1 MRSLLVARPTLAA
14 GGGAVGSLGGVLGSL
29 GGAGGSLGGIVGSVG
44 GVVGS
49 VGGVVVGSLGGMVG
63 SVGTGWPGV
72 VLSSPAGGV
81 SCASAGNLIAAAPI
95 KSLLFNTDNHLILR
109 SRSILQSDAAPV
121 YGKGTG

>member
-29 GGAGGSLGGIVGSVG
+29 GGAVGSLGGIVGSVG

-72 VLSSPAGGV
+72 VMSSPAGGV
-81 SCASAGNLIAAAPI
+81 SCASAGKLIAAA
-95 KSLLFNTDNHLILR
+95 R
-109 SRSILQSDAAPV
+109 SEEHTPELQSLMRIPCAVFCLEKKQNTTAP
-121 YGKGTG
+121 

>member
-72 VLSSPAGGV
+72 VMSSPAGGV
-81 SCASAGNLIAAAPI
+81 SCASAGKLIAAAPI
-95 KSLLFNTDNHLILR
+95 KSICFNMDNLLISGRR
-109 SRSILQSDAAPV
+109 SMLDRKSTRLNSSH
-121 YGKGTG
+121 